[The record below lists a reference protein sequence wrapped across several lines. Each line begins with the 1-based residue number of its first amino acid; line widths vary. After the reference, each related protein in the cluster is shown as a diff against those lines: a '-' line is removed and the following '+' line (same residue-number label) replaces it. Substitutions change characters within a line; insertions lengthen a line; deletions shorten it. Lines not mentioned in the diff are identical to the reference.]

1 MTREQRKFIN
11 NIKKVYKIKEIIFE
25 NGKIILPGPKI
36 GMNNQYYTA
45 FNINNIKNGED
56 FRKDFFNIE
65 EARKF
70 MQN

>member
-11 NIKKVYKIKEIIFE
+11 EIKKVYKISEIVFK

-36 GMNNQYYTA
+36 GPNTSYYTA
-45 FNINNIKNGED
+45 FNCNNLKNGKEW
-56 FRKDFFNIE
+56 RKNFPTMK
-65 EARKF
+65 EAREF